1 MDAIKNEVKKIEI
14 EKLIDELES
23 RRGLYRLFG
32 HLLSKE
38 IDQQLLDELRKP
50 EFAAAINQLGIYLDE
65 LTNDDDLILEQLAIE
80 FTRLFLGPGKHISPH
95 ESVQIG
101 RDGILNDATTVR
113 VSHFIEVAGY
123 EFRADSKQYPDHIC
137 SEFEFMEALIS
148 KQTEAIADGD
158 LEEAETSKMLQDEF
172 LQRHLLLWIPQF
184 CNEIEQSAKSP
195 LYKTLGRAV
204 SAFIK
209 MESEQGTVKL
219 TDLRA

>member
-1 MDAIKNEVKKIEI
+1 MHAIANDVNKTGKEI
-14 EKLIDELES
+14 SNAEIGS
-23 RRGLYRLFG
+23 RQGLYRLFG
-32 HLLSKE
+32 RFLSKE
-38 IDQQLLDELRKP
+38 IDQQLLDDLREP
-50 EFAAAINQLGIYLDE
+50 GFAAAVNELGICLDAP
-65 LTNDDDLILEQLAIE
+65 TNDDDLFLEQLAIE

-123 EFRADSKQYPDHIC
+123 QFKADSKKYPDHIC

-148 KQTEAIADGD
+148 KQIEAIADGD

-172 LQRHLLLWIPQF
+172 LQRHLVLWIPQF
-184 CNEIEQSAKSP
+184 CEEIEQSAKRP
-195 LYKTLGRAV
+195 LYKAIGRAI

-209 MESEQGTVKL
+209 MENEQSL
-219 TDLRA
+219 QP

>member
-1 MDAIKNEVKKIEI
+1 MDAIKNEVKKIEK
-14 EKLIDELES
+14 EKLIDELGS

-50 EFAAAINQLGIYLDE
+50 EFAAAINQLGISLDE

-123 EFRADSKQYPDHIC
+123 EFRADSKRYPDHIC
-137 SEFEFMEALIS
+137 SEFEFMEAFIS

-172 LQRHLLLWIPQF
+172 LQQHLVLWIPQF

-209 MESEQGTVKL
+209 METEQNL
-219 TDLRA
+219 

>member
-123 EFRADSKQYPDHIC
+123 EFRADSKKYPDHIC

-148 KQTEAIADGD
+148 RQIEAIEGGD
-158 LEEAETSKMLQDEF
+158 LKEAETSEMLQEEF
-172 LQRHLLLWIPQF
+172 LQRHLVLWIPQF
-184 CNEIEQSAKSP
+184 CDEIELSAKLP
-195 LYKTLGRAV
+195 LYKALGRAV

-209 MESEQGTVKL
+209 METEQNL
-219 TDLRA
+219 